1 MWAGSRVAFPRPLE
15 IGSAATR
22 HSTIKSV
29 EEKAGRSGHL
39 AFVTVEHVIADE
51 HGPCIVE
58 EHDIVYRE
66 AGEKAAPQASDKGAQ
81 GETPPKEA
89 AWRQEAIGR
98 APCRERVCQYV

>member
-29 EEKAGRSGHL
+29 GEKAGRSGHI

-51 HGPCIVE
+51 HGSCIVE
-58 EHDIVYRE
+58 EPKTFYRE
-66 AGEKAAPQASDKGAQ
+66 ARETTAPQASDKGGK
-81 GETPPKEA
+81 GET
-89 AWRQEAIGR
+89 IGR
-98 APCRERVCQYV
+98 SNDRPPFPNAPLRSR